1 MITCIDVN
9 FVLQDIV
16 PNKRTL
22 IFKTGFPQICF
33 EWGNMIMIRLSCV
46 MIMNIAILD
55 EISIKHGNIP
65 MVYSIHEA
73 A

>member
-1 MITCIDVN
+1 
-9 FVLQDIV
+9 
-16 PNKRTL
+16 
-22 IFKTGFPQICF
+22 
-33 EWGNMIMIRLSCV
+33 MIRLSCV